1 MYFLLNCPGST
12 AIMNPMKDWLPDLAW
27 ASMNKLI
34 ELEGFEQ
41 FTQHVEKEAPGRFRD
56 WYNELVPEEEKLP
69 LDWKKLEQQP
79 FQKLL
84 IIRVLRPD
92 RITTAIDNFVRKVLP
107 MGPDFVDCDSAN
119 SFQQI
124 LANSYSESSPT
135 TPIYFILSPGADPVT
150 DVETL
155 ARANGMDPLK

>member
-1 MYFLLNCPGST
+1 
-12 AIMNPMKDWLPDLAW
+12 
-27 ASMNKLI
+27 
-34 ELEGFEQ
+34 
-41 FTQHVEKEAPGRFRD
+41 
-56 WYNELVPEEEKLP
+56 VPEDEKLP

-84 IIRVLRPD
+84 VIRVLRPD

-107 MGPDFVDCDSAN
+107 KGPDYVDCDSAN

-124 LANSYSESSPT
+124 LASSYNESSPT
-135 TPIYFILSPGADPVT
+135 TPIYFILSPGADPVK